1 MRLSLLLCLVTLLSL
16 EQTSSS
22 RAQANEED
30 FEVKGRIV
38 LFDWRR
44 HGLEDTFEE
53 DFVVRIS
60 ASKEQLPRYV
70 RVIHPGVASLAPEE
84 VKRKYRLEQHL
95 FIGRGDLWTFRLRRP
110 QKGTLDQDFCNR
122 SHEPIDVKDELG
134 SVQLPAY
141 FPTPGS
147 LGEKVPALASLPCF
161 ILTERPT
168 GQKASARGFNFS
180 DSDLQPQ
187 YRGTR
192 TGRNDD
198 NNRKVNHRKALLG
211 SPGRNSHSVGRD
223 LAFRPKKSSGS
234 SYLLFG

>member
-60 ASKEQLPRYV
+60 ASKEQLPRYM

-95 FIGRGDLWTFRLRRP
+95 FIGRGELWTFRLRRP
-110 QKGTLDQDFCNR
+110 QKGTFDQDFCNR
-122 SHEPIDVKDELG
+122 SHEPIDVKDKFRIG
-134 SVQLPAY
+134 TTFSVLSDARVAGRKS
-141 FPTPGS
+141 T
-147 LGEKVPALASLPCF
+147 ALASLPCF

-168 GQKASARGFNFS
+168 GQKAEACGNE
-180 DSDLQPQ
+180 
-187 YRGTR
+187 
-192 TGRNDD
+192 
-198 NNRKVNHRKALLG
+198 
-211 SPGRNSHSVGRD
+211 SPE
-223 LAFRPKKSSGS
+223 
-234 SYLLFG
+234 